1 MNMDNT
7 NTAFTISTQFLPY
20 YKYHFLKYLGIYLY
34 LRCLNVNSIDLHH
47 FSFSFWF
54 ITFQIRWVSV
64 YAIVRE
70 SLCEC
75 VYDGESASMCWCVR
89 ARGRKKEVI
98 GKICPCFLHL
108 KSHIINRSGGRI
120 QSKSSAQTFDK
131 KIQSHDADIIIS
143 L

>member
-1 MNMDNT
+1 MKSVEKFLHVTLECFSINGSRRRRRRSRMRGDR
-7 NTAFTISTQFLPY
+7 ISEQG
-20 YKYHFLKYLGIYLY
+20 K
-34 LRCLNVNSIDLHH
+34 
-47 FSFSFWF
+47 
-54 ITFQIRWVSV
+54 
-64 YAIVRE
+64 
-70 SLCEC
+70 
-75 VYDGESASMCWCVR
+75 